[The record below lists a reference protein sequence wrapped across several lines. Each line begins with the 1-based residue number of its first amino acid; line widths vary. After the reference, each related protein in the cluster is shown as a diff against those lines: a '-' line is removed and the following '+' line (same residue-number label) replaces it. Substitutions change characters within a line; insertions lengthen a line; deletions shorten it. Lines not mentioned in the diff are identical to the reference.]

1 MSMSRDSGAAG
12 LVEQGQSLY
21 EERLKPILD
30 PEHTGEFVAIEPLS
44 GQYFLGA
51 TATAALIA
59 ARAAMPDCLFFL
71 TRVGRTSAHTIGGHA
86 SRIR

>member
-1 MSMSRDSGAAG
+1 MSTSRDIGPAD

-21 EERLKPILD
+21 EGRLRSILD
-30 PEHTGEFVAIEPLS
+30 PEHTGEFVAIEPS
-44 GQYFLGA
+44 TGQYFLGA